1 MLNPDLDFA
10 PAALS
15 LQRTGRVVIANAL
28 HPELAQSLYQALHDG
43 VQFDLKIRDHSG
55 QRTLHS
61 PLSEAQYSAA
71 LAAAQMAARTHF
83 AFAYEGFDL
92 IAAYLQRQNSAPPH
106 APQSVAQVLMM
117 QLVEQLNAPD
127 FLDFARRLT
136 TEPALRRIDA
146 QATRYRA
153 GHFLLRHNDFSATE
167 DRRFAYVINL
177 SKNWRADWG
186 GVLQFFDAPNQASAA
201 QIETLPL
208 KIIDTVCPAFN
219 SLSIF
224 KVPQWHCVS
233 PVAAFVSAERLA
245 ITGWMQA

>member
-1 MLNPDLDFA
+1 VYFYVEPRL
-10 PAALS
+10 
-15 LQRTGRVVIANAL
+15 RVVIANAL
-28 HPELAQSLYQALHDG
+28 HPEVAQSLYQALHDG
-43 VQFDLKIRDHSG
+43 VQFDLKVRDLTG
-55 QRTLHS
+55 QQTLAS
-61 PLSEAQYSAA
+61 SLSEAQYSTA
-71 LAAAQMAARTHF
+71 LAAAQSAARSHF

-92 IAAYLQRQNSAPPH
+92 IAAYLRQQNTAPQNTAPQNAPPQNAAH
-106 APQSVAQVLMM
+106 ALLM

-127 FLDFARRLT
+127 FLDFLRRLT
-136 TEPALRRIDA
+136 AEPALRRIDA

-186 GVLQFFDAPNQASAA
+186 GVLQFFDAPHQASAA

-233 PVAAFVSAERLA
+233 PVAAFVTAERLA

>member
-1 MLNPDLDFA
+1 MLNPYLDFA
-10 PAALS
+10 PAALT
-15 LQRTGRVVIANAL
+15 LQRTGRVVIADAL
-28 HPELAQSLYQALHDG
+28 HPDFAQSLYQALQDG
-43 VQFDLKIRDHSG
+43 VPFDLKIRDLAG
-55 QRTLHS
+55 QKTLNS

-71 LAAAQMAARTHF
+71 LSAAHSTARTHF

-92 IAAYLQRQNSAPPH
+92 IGAYLQQQKNLNANAPLP
-106 APQSVAQVLMM
+106 AAQALMM

-127 FLDFARRLT
+127 FLDFVRRLT
-136 TEPALRRIDA
+136 AEPALRRIDA

-186 GVLQFFDAPNQASAA
+186 GVLQFFDAPHQASAA

-233 PVAAFVSAERLA
+233 PVASFVTAQRLG